1 MEIPNGL
8 SAEFQKK
15 LVEHGFTKSQAA
27 SSTAHM
33 AFELFADMD
42 SKEILGE
49 MRREAKEVSSA
60 ICKLNGELLE
70 VKGLIIQAE
79 RRYKELKVE
88 IATAKKRNYAIE

>member
-42 SKEILGE
+42 SKELLGE
-49 MRREAKEVSSA
+49 MR
-60 ICKLNGELLE
+60 
-70 VKGLIIQAE
+70 
-79 RRYKELKVE
+79 
-88 IATAKKRNYAIE
+88 